1 MTKSLHLEID
11 HECCFDVVPS
21 ELKSRAARVSRA
33 LSLALLWCPS
43 SFYLHQCTQTELK
56 NLLSSNFELQQ

>member
-11 HECCFDVVPS
+11 HKCCFDMVPS

-33 LSLALLWCPS
+33 LSLALL
-43 SFYLHQCTQTELK
+43 
-56 NLLSSNFELQQ
+56 